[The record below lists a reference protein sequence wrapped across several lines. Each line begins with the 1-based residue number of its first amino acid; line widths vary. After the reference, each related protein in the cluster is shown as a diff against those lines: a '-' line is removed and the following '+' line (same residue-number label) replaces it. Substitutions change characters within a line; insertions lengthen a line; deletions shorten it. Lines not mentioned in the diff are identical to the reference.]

1 MNKREQTL
9 LAGVVALVVLYGG
22 YHFYGKYEK
31 ALRARKADVLAAQK
45 TLDEANHKLKEGRRA
60 VKQIE
65 VWEQR
70 ALPAD
75 YDKALSL
82 YKAWLLAKAKDAG
95 LTVSDISL
103 LPTTSTN
110 TAYRAIS
117 YQIVGSGSLSNVVA
131 MLYEFYRSPQL
142 HQITSLT
149 LNRAAG
155 ASQLTVTL
163 NVEALSLKGATAT
176 NKLPEGDS
184 KRLKLAS
191 ADAYKKSFAER
202 DVVTAYTPPRP
213 PAPPRERRD
222 APPGPPK
229 FDDAEVAYFSG
240 AVDSGKGWQ
249 AWINVR
255 STGETLHVAAGD
267 PVKVGAID
275 GEVVSVEPRSLV
287 FKTGDKR
294 FRVAL
299 GQPLRKGTE
308 ITAKDDAKS
317 SSPEARPK
325 S

>member
-1 MNKREQTL
+1 
-9 LAGVVALVVLYGG
+9 VLYGG
-22 YHFYGKYEK
+22 YYFYGKYTK
-31 ALRARKADVLAAQK
+31 ALHARQADVLAAQK

-60 VKQIE
+60 VKQME
-65 VWEQR
+65 AWEER

-117 YQIVGSGSLSNVVA
+117 YQIVASGSLSNVVS

-149 LNRAAG
+149 LNRTAG

-176 NKLPEGDS
+176 TKLPEGDS

-222 APPGPPK
+222 TPPGPPK
-229 FDDAEVAYFSG
+229 FDDAEVARFSA
-240 AVDSGKGWQ
+240 AVDSGNGLQ
-249 AWINVR
+249 AWIYVL
-255 STGETLHVAAGD
+255 STGETLHLMAGD
-267 PVKVGAID
+267 PVKVGALD
-275 GEVVSVEPRSLV
+275 GKIESVEPRSLV
-287 FKTGDKR
+287 LKTGDKR
-294 FRVAL
+294 IRVRL
-299 GQPLRKGTE
+299 GDYLRKGKE
-308 ITAKDDAKS
+308 ISAKDDGKEG
-317 SSPEARPK
+317 SPEAGPQ

>member
-9 LAGVVALVVLYGG
+9 LAGVIGLVVLYGG

-31 ALRARKADVLAAQK
+31 SLRARKADVLNAQK

-60 VKQIE
+60 VKQME
-65 VWEQR
+65 AWDDR

-142 HQITSLT
+142 HQVTSLT

-155 ASQLTVTL
+155 ASRLSVTL

-202 DVVTAYTPPRP
+202 EVVTAYTPPRP
-213 PAPPRERRD
+213 PTPPRERREP
-222 APPGPPK
+222 PPGPPK
-229 FDDAEVAYFSG
+229 FDDAQVAHFSG
-240 AVDSGKGWQ
+240 AVGNGSGMQ

-255 STGETLHVAAGD
+255 STGETLHLSPGD
-267 PVKVGAID
+267 PVKVGTLD
-275 GEVVSVEPRSLV
+275 GEIVSVEARSLV

-294 FRVAL
+294 FRVKL
-299 GQPLRKGTE
+299 GQSLREGKELG
-308 ITAKDDAKS
+308 ARDDATNGL
-317 SSPEARPK
+317 PEAGPK